1 VIKIRT
7 QRSPAE
13 TEQIRQLL
21 MTDNTFKNV
30 FAKNWTDN
38 VMNDLR
44 KRLFGRIPRNFVV
57 NISGLIGTP
66 TGIFKSSM
74 GLQIALALDPTFNI
88 KHRVAFSVNELLD
101 KIRYYSEYK
110 LCNRCFLKFIN
121 SYYGTYETYD
131 FRKDE
136 KCDNCDNIAN
146 KQLLLTKLI
155 FFLDEQTKT
164 LKTGGLIRLMNIVDT
179 ARQRQLCFITC
190 GVEGYDLSF
199 TTYNL
204 KRIQE
209 SNDDYLPKKIV
220 RYSVR
225 DEARRMFYGFFRW
238 NITPLTDPFWKRIW
252 NEYSV
257 VKTDFQRIAMAQQT
271 TQMNLEDY
279 AQEIID
285 SDDFLKCFKTLRDN
299 RKVFQPSLARN
310 LIYQRYAD
318 FTREEKDMIL
328 SQIKMNLYDD
338 EENGEE

>member
-1 VIKIRT
+1 MVKVKT

-21 MTDNTFKNV
+21 ITDNTFKNV
-30 FAKNWTDN
+30 FTKDWTGN

-44 KRLFGRIPRNFVV
+44 GRLFGKIPRNFVV
-57 NISGLIGTP
+57 NITGLIGTP
-66 TGIFKSSM
+66 TGIFKSAM

-88 KHRVAFSVNELLD
+88 RQRVAFSVNELLD
-101 KIRYYSEYK
+101 KIRYHSEYQ

-121 SYYGTYETYD
+121 SYVGTYETYD
-131 FRKDE
+131 FNKDE
-136 KCDNCDNIAN
+136 RCNNCDNIAN
-146 KQLLLTKLI
+146 KSVLLTKLI
-155 FFLDEQTKT
+155 YFLDEQTKT

-179 ARQRQLCFITC
+179 SRQRQLCFITC

-225 DEARRMFYGFFRW
+225 DETRNIYYGFFKW

-252 NEYSV
+252 DEYSI
-257 VKTDFQRIAMAQQT
+257 VKTNFQRIAMAQQT

-285 SDDFLKCFKTLRDN
+285 SDDFLKCFKTLRDG
-299 RKVFQPSLARN
+299 RKTFQPSLARN
-310 LIYQRYAD
+310 LIYQRFSD
-318 FTREEKDMIL
+318 LTSEERNMIL
-328 SQIKMNLYDD
+328 SQIKMNLYD
-338 EENGEE
+338 EEEDNGE